1 MTQATTAAVSHQAAI
16 QRLTGSI
23 AEWDRGAWCLAAL
36 RLAARRDS
44 DDALLQAAQAVLA
57 AAGLTDA
64 IARSPFTPPQLDA
77 LASGP
82 LLKAA
87 ALATGGSPSWA
98 DHTDETLLAQG
109 QASGASG
116 WLFAQ
121 FLLPHVT
128 GFAERLATPGARMLD
143 VGTGVGALAVGF
155 AETFPQLHV
164 TGIDVLER
172 VLRLAERTVADAGLA
187 DRIELR
193 REDVSSLDED
203 SQYDLA
209 WLPAPVIPEASLR
222 NGVRRL
228 ARALRPGGM
237 LLLGHGRYDGPELDQ
252 AVTRLQTL
260 AYGGTPLDT
269 PAAIRLLT
277 DAGLIDARTAP
288 TPPGAPSITY
298 AFR

>member
-1 MTQATTAAVSHQAAI
+1 MTQNTTATVSHQVEM
-16 QRLTGSI
+16 QQLTSAI

-36 RLAARRDS
+36 RLAAGKDS
-44 DDALLQAAQAVLA
+44 EDALLKAAQSVLA

-64 IARSPFTPPQLDA
+64 IARSPFTAPQLGA
-77 LASGP
+77 LAAGP

-98 DHTDETLLAQG
+98 DHSDETLVAQG
-109 QASGASG
+109 RASGASG
-116 WLFAQ
+116 WLFAEL
-121 FLLPHVT
+121 LLPHLP
-128 GFAERLATPGARMLD
+128 GFAERLAIPGARMLD

-155 AETFPQLHV
+155 AKTFPQLHV
-164 TGIDVLER
+164 TGIDVLPR

-187 DRIELR
+187 ERIELR
-193 REDVSSLDED
+193 REDVSTLDED
-203 SQYDLA
+203 GRYDLA
-209 WLPAPVIPEASLR
+209 WVPAPFIPEAPLR
-222 NGVRRL
+222 SGVSRV
-228 ARALRPGGM
+228 ARALRPGGL

-269 PAAIRLLT
+269 AAAIQLLT
-277 DAGLIDARTAP
+277 DAGLTHARTAP
-288 TPPGAPSITY
+288 TPPGAPAITY

>member
-1 MTQATTAAVSHQAAI
+1 MQQLSS
-16 QRLTGSI
+16 SI

-36 RLAARRDS
+36 RLAARGDS
-44 DDALLQAAQAVLA
+44 DDALLRAAQSVLA

-64 IARSPFTPPQLDA
+64 IARSPFTAPQLDA
-77 LASGP
+77 LASGS

-87 ALATGGSPSWA
+87 ALATGRSPSWA

-109 QASGASG
+109 QVSGASG
-116 WLFAQ
+116 RLFAQ
-121 FLLPHVT
+121 FLLPHLP

-155 AETFPQLHV
+155 AQTFPQLHV

-187 DRIELR
+187 DRIDLR
-193 REDVSSLDED
+193 HQDVSSLDED

-209 WLPAPVIPEASLR
+209 WLPAPFIPEAPLR
-222 NGVRRL
+222 LGVRRL
-228 ARALRPGGM
+228 ARALRPGG
-237 LLLGHGRYDGPELDQ
+237 LLILGHGRYDGPELDQ

-260 AYGGTPLDT
+260 TYGGTPLDT
-269 PAAIRLLT
+269 AAAVHLLT
-277 DAGLIDARTAP
+277 DAGLSDARTAP
-288 TPPGAPSITY
+288 TIPGAPAITY